1 MKFTFKRIEEFILS
15 LDKNTIKTFSADSA
29 YIFTNIFPLALSMAV
44 CSGLGAASGILAS
57 AIACLLVACK
67 KNNLIMPV
75 YTAYLISAYTFSE
88 YGLPTLTASVA
99 LSGAAMIALAF
110 LGFDFKRIV
119 FKPVTVAIMLATAIS
134 VTVIETN
141 NYFGIGATGNIVN
154 TILRSYRSFGFH
166 PNWRGVLYGTIVMVI
181 MITYPRKFKKA
192 DKTVRAPFVALL
204 GTLVLNFLINPVDLI
219 SPIEEV
225 GAVSTAIKPLL
236 LPTFNG
242 GIDLVGVLTSG
253 FSLFIMTAY
262 SVSEFS
268 GSNLDYASTGAANCL
283 CSAVAGAFIPVTT
296 HNYKRISYTGIPA
309 AVLSI
314 LIFLFL
320 GKFIARIPVASCAVV
335 LIVGAW
341 QSVKWSEIK
350 RAFIDVPSLGS
361 FIAVVFFMLLFG
373 AVKGVLFGAL
383 CSFICSVFVNS
394 QYAEQQK
401 QQEQQH

>member
-1 MKFTFKRIEEFILS
+1 MSF
-15 LDKNTIKTFSADSA
+15 DKNIIKSFSADSA

-57 AIACLLVACK
+57 AIACLLVVCK
-67 KNNLIMPV
+67 KTKLIMPV
-75 YTAYLISAYTFSE
+75 YASYLIAAFTFSE
-88 YGLPTLTASVA
+88 YGLSTLTAAIA

-141 NYFGIGATGNIVN
+141 NYFGIGATGNTVN
-154 TILRSYRSFGFH
+154 TVLHAYRSFGFH
-166 PNWRGVLYGTIVMVI
+166 PNWRGVLYGTIVLVI

-192 DKTVRAPFVALL
+192 DTIIRAPFVALL
-204 GTLVLNFLINPVDLI
+204 VSFILNILLNPADMI
-219 SPIEEV
+219 SPIAKI
-225 GAVSTAIKPLL
+225 GTYPLSIKPLL
-236 LPTFNG
+236 LPTFKG
-242 GIDLVGVLTSG
+242 GINLGGVLTSG
-253 FSLFIMTAY
+253 LSFFIMTAY
-262 SVSEFS
+262 SVSEYS
-268 GSNLDYASTGAANCL
+268 GSNLDYASTGAANCV
-283 CSAVAGAFIPVTT
+283 CSGLAGAFIPVTT

-309 AVLSI
+309 ALLSI

-350 RAFIDVPSLGS
+350 RAFVDVPSLGS
-361 FIAVVFFMLLFG
+361 FIAVIFFMLLFG
-373 AVKGVLFGAL
+373 AVKGILFGGL
-383 CSFICSVFVNS
+383 CSFICSVFVNN
-394 QYAEQQK
+394 QYLDQQN
-401 QQEQQH
+401 QQEQKH